1 MVIISPSRWQLHN
14 LLQNYPFFLQNTGA
28 PENSQSSETD
38 YNCQFENKAY
48 NQNYCG
54 DEIQLTTLDLNF
66 ETSVNEWKTDQT
78 NFHFLF
84 GKPL

>member
-1 MVIISPSRWQLHN
+1 MIISPSRWQLHN
-14 LLQNYPFFLQNTGA
+14 LLQNYQNKLQNTGA

>member
-1 MVIISPSRWQLHN
+1 MIISPSRWQLHN
-14 LLQNYPFFLQNTGA
+14 LLQNYPNFLHNTGA
-28 PENSQSSETD
+28 PENSNSSETD